1 MIIFVVNAL
10 NLINYNSI
18 MKKLIASVAA
28 LVVALGAAYAQDLA
42 AVTEIYNAGAE
53 AVSAGDKASALS
65 SFEKALEMATALG
78 EEGEEVVTN
87 CKNIIPNLV
96 LSMAKDLVKESK
108 FDEAIAKLGD
118 AAAVAEKYASEE
130 VLEEAKE
137 LIPQVKMSK
146 AGNLLNAKEYDAA
159 AAAYKEVL
167 DADPANGAAALR
179 LGVALNGAGKLAEA
193 KAAFETAAANGQEAT
208 ANKQLGNIYLKEAAA
223 ALKAKK
229 YADAVAA
236 AVKVND
242 YTENAQAWQIAGQA
256 SQLASKNNDA
266 IKYFEKYLEA
276 SPNASN
282 AGAIAYTVGAL
293 YQQAK
298 NNAKAKEYYTK
309 AASDPKYGAEAK
321 KMLDALK

>member
-1 MIIFVVNAL
+1 
-10 NLINYNSI
+10 

-28 LVVALGAAYAQDLA
+28 LVVALGAAFAQDLA

-53 AVSAGDKASALS
+53 AVSAGDKAGALA
-65 SFEKALEMATALG
+65 SFEKALELATALG
-78 EEGEEVVTN
+78 EEGQEVVTN

-96 LSMAKDLVKESK
+96 LSLAKDLVKESK
-108 FDEAIAKLGD
+108 FDEAVAKLGE
-118 AAAVAEKYASEE
+118 AAAVAEKYDSPA
-130 VLEEAKE
+130 VLDEAKE

-146 AGNLLNAKEYDAA
+146 AGNLLNAKDYEAA

-167 DADPANGAAALR
+167 DADPANGTAALR
-179 LGVALNGAGKLAEA
+179 LGVALNGAGKLDEA

-242 YTENAQAWQIAGQA
+242 FTENAQAWQIAGQA
-256 SQLASKNNDA
+256 SQLAGKNNDA

-276 SPNASN
+276 APTASN
-282 AGAIAYTVGAL
+282 AGQIAFTLGAL

-298 NNAKAKEYYTK
+298 NNAKAKEFYSK
-309 AASDPKYGAEAK
+309 ATGDPKYGAEAK

>member
-1 MIIFVVNAL
+1 
-10 NLINYNSI
+10 

-42 AVTEIYNAGAE
+42 AATEMYNAGAE
-53 AVSAGDKASALS
+53 AVSAGDKEGALK
-65 SFEKALEMATALG
+65 SFEQALEIATALG
-78 EEGEEVVTN
+78 EDGQEVVAN
-87 CKNIIPNLV
+87 CKNIIPNLI

-108 FDEAIAKLGD
+108 FDEAVTKLAEAS
-118 AAAVAEKYASEE
+118 AAADKYESAE
-130 VLEEAKE
+130 VLSEANE

-146 AGNLLNAKEYDAA
+146 AGNLLNAKDYAGA

-167 DADPANGAAALR
+167 DADPTNGAAALR
-179 LGVALNGAGKLAEA
+179 LGVALNGAGKLDEA

-242 YTENAQAWQIAGQA
+242 FTENAQAWQIAGQA
-256 SQLASKNNDA
+256 SQLGGKNNDA
-266 IKYFEKYLEA
+266 IKYFEKYLA
-276 SPNASN
+276 AAPTASN

-298 NNAKAKEYYTK
+298 NNAKAKEFYTK